1 MIVAV
6 RRVLVVQHWSE
17 RQRRAL
23 ARRVVRLVVV
33 TLLPLRRDF
42 RRPVVRKAMQ
52 QRQRRG

>member
-6 RRVLVVQHWSE
+6 RRVMVVQHWSE